1 MKELIPKFI
10 EIERDISSKLGP
22 FNLFALFLREDS
34 PDKWDLVIASPW
46 VSKDK
51 QSALKCV
58 AEYVKGALDTNEL
71 LMLSRIVILDDKN
84 KALDVINKSIATKHG
99 AIEIRDSNFFGLQI
113 KHAYLITSIRSN
125 EN

>member
-1 MKELIPKFI
+1 VKELVQKFI
-10 EIERDISSKLGP
+10 EIEHNISGKYGT

-46 VSKDK
+46 ISKDK

-58 AEYVKGALDTNEL
+58 AEYVRGALDTNEL

-84 KALDVINKSIATKHG
+84 KALDAINKAISTTHG
-99 AIEIRDSNFFGLQI
+99 AIEIRDSDIFGLRI
-113 KHAYLITSIRSN
+113 KHAYLITSLKNN